1 MTRFNQLV
9 ESFTVKSLAN
19 GNMLVEIKY
28 KGGTPGGL
36 GRIAISREIEAELN
50 KIVKRVRRGNKKQ

>member
-1 MTRFNQLV
+1 MKLFNELV

-28 KGGTPGGL
+28 KKATPGGL
-36 GRIAISREIEAELN
+36 GRIAIAAEIEAELN
-50 KIVKRVRRGNKKQ
+50 KIVKRVGKGNQK